1 MTDQDSAVT
10 VGATICITMEL
21 TRMQTEVDS
30 GVRSP
35 RMRVVE
41 IRRDASG
48 VLELVVVRADEP
60 AP

>member
-10 VGATICITMEL
+10 VGDTICITMEL
-21 TRMQTEVDS
+21 TRIQTEVDS

-35 RMRVVE
+35 LLRIVE
-41 IRRDASG
+41 IRRDPGG
-48 VLELVVVRADEP
+48 VLELVVVGADKP